1 MQTPCPQHILWGD
14 CIRKSDHI
22 LHRLSFLASRG
33 CTVCRPRSQVWGM
46 ATCHPRH
53 SRLPSGIPHKLCLG
67 LQDWVHRLCE
77 CPESKGTRQKDGLV
91 GSMCKQIVGSE
102 VWIQDWHCLYLP
114 SYQKAPEGPHTILE
128 DSQAQRAGHSLI
140 PATHRFWDMMMV
152 CRDTP
157 KC

>member
-1 MQTPCPQHILWGD
+1 MPKLYRHTLYNGFRKPRQVSAEAWNLTNSTKIIAVHSPYVLFCMQTPCPQHILWGD

-91 GSMCKQIVGSE
+91 GSMCKQIVGSK
-102 VWIQDWHCLYLP
+102 VWIRDWH
-114 SYQKAPEGPHTILE
+114 
-128 DSQAQRAGHSLI
+128 
-140 PATHRFWDMMMV
+140 
-152 CRDTP
+152 
-157 KC
+157 